1 MVELLKKKTL
11 MKVLKESAENLR
23 GFWFEENFMVCSDG
37 KFLFWKEMDEK
48 WEEPVFVGLDGTVGK
63 ACYPAWKEVI
73 PQEWLIEI
81 ELDWGFK
88 RKFESFLKLFRS
100 DLGYIKFEIENKELR
115 VTKISIDEYLF
126 NLENPLVLGNVIK
139 ESERVEKVYLNL
151 IYLRLLLEVMETPR
165 ILKLND
171 PFKAVLFEGVKEN
184 FLLMPMKIDD

>member
-1 MVELLKKKTL
+1 MVMRKKLLI
-11 MKVLKESAENLR
+11 KVLKEAVGNLN
-23 GFWFEENFMVCSDG
+23 GFWFEDNFMVCSDG

-48 WEEPVFVGLDGTVGK
+48 REEPVFVGLDGTVGK
-63 ACYPAWKEVI
+63 AVYPAWKEVI

-88 RKFESFLKLFRS
+88 RKFESFLRLFRG
-100 DLGYIKFEIENKELR
+100 DVGYVKFEIENKELR
-115 VTKISIDEYLF
+115 VTKISIDEYLL
-126 NLENPLVLGNVIK
+126 NLENPLILGNVIK
-139 ESERVEKVYLNL
+139 ESESVEKVYLNL

-184 FLLMPMKIDD
+184 FLLMPMNIED

>member
-1 MVELLKKKTL
+1 MRKKLLI
-11 MKVLKESAENLR
+11 KVLKDAVGNLN
-23 GFWFEENFMVCSDG
+23 GFWFEDNYLVCSDG

-63 ACYPAWKEVI
+63 VCYPAWKEVI
-73 PQEWLIEI
+73 PQEWAVEI
-81 ELDWGFK
+81 ELDWEFK

-115 VTKISIDEYLF
+115 VTKI
-126 NLENPLVLGNVIK
+126 NLSGGGSFILEEPLILGNVLE
-139 ESERVEKVYLNL
+139 ESKKVEKIYLNL
-151 IYLRLLLEVMETPR
+151 LYLKVLLEVMETPR

-184 FLLMPMKIDD
+184 FLLMPMNIED